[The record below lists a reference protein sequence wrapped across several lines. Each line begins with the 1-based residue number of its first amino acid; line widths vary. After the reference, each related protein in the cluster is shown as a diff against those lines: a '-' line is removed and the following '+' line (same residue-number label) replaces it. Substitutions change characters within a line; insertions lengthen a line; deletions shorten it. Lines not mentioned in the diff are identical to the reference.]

1 MKKYLCFVLLTVLM
15 VPFGVRSQST
25 TTATEIPFNTGF
37 ENADDD
43 TNWRFNNVGNGWY
56 IGSATNN
63 TSGGSRALYISNTN
77 GSTHAYDPSVASL
90 SYAYRPFNFETAGQ
104 YIIEFDWKNNG
115 MAAGWGGMT
124 SCFNLLYPYLI
135 PGNVD
140 LTIPAL
146 EPDDYAWTPLV
157 QSYLGNAT
165 TWQHLTVSI
174 DITTPGVY
182 NLAFVY
188 YCFGMMGG
196 GNPPA
201 AIDNIQLTRLGC
213 MQPTALTIDSV
224 ATSEIGVHWTPG
236 GEEND
241 WIVRADGGE
250 WLEIQDTSYL
260 FTNIAAAMLHT
271 LEVAA
276 ICSNGDT
283 SLATS
288 ITQRTD
294 CGIISSYP
302 WRENFTGF
310 SNMASIPCWT
320 HLGAGAYRFQSG
332 EMELRPMGSTAANIM
347 ATPTIA
353 NLSQLELTFTTHPEG
368 EASGSLTVG
377 YVTGPD
383 ASYVFTPLATYSIS
397 EWVDP
402 GVRIEKTV
410 TFSDAPDTARIAFRH
425 NPNSS
430 NFYWYIDNI
439 DLHQLPQCV
448 RPNNF
453 TLTYADEN
461 NIELSWSD
469 INGSGTTFLIYYRQ
483 SDSIDWNELT
493 VTDTTVMITNLEPNT
508 TYEVRLSASC
518 ENGSSS
524 PELTGT
530 FMTACADINIFPYEE
545 GFDNGSAFCWQVF
558 SMNGTSSDNWVYT
571 TGASQTHNFSIGAY
585 ASSYN
590 EMESCNEWLVSPA
603 IELSEDVS
611 NYTLSWYSFARAW
624 LTHRPRIEVK
634 ISTAQEITQTS
645 NNNVALDTTVF
656 STTLYAEDLEE
667 TNYVKHSVSLSQFAG
682 QTIHIAFVRRGHDD
696 DLVNLDD
703 ISIYAPLEPSITL
716 AGPAS
721 PVVGLAA
728 TYRAILDEGV
738 RDSLSYTWSSTAAN
752 AGSATMT
759 LVDSATV
766 TLLYST
772 TTPDTLKVIAVNSF
786 GSDTAILI
794 VNPLVTTYTGLPYS
808 TGFEP
813 TDDIAWTL
821 ANDVTNIWFI
831 DTAVHS
837 TGARA
842 LYISNDH
849 GHHNSYD
856 VNSPSYSYAYK
867 AFNFANDGQYSL
879 DFDWRCYGEGTYD
892 NLNVY
897 LVPLGTAITAG
908 SAAPGSWNSL
918 TGQLNAT
925 NTWQHFSSIF
935 NLTVPGVYNLVF
947 AWKNDE
953 VYGNDPAAA
962 IDNLSLG
969 AILCVAPTSLAFDT
983 IGANMARFHWSGS
996 ASAWE
1001 VTVGDMTP
1009 VVVTDTFYTTPA
1021 LQSATAY
1028 TVHVRAICDSGDF
1041 SLYAS
1046 TSFFTDCTPFNVP
1059 FSHDFPGTTL
1069 NLCWTNTF
1077 FSPYPDTR
1085 WSDGAGTNHRIYSA
1099 AAYNGT
1105 PSDDWL
1111 ISPLINI
1118 PAADTASL
1126 QLIYF
1131 VNGYPNNNF
1140 SSSAANYEVLVS
1152 PTGST
1157 SINSFTDTLFRENG
1171 LDTTTYMR
1179 RHFSMSQYAGQ
1190 SIRIAFRN
1198 TSTYNGRIGLSEVSI
1213 RRTSEPLF
1221 SLQGPSDVWVND
1233 FNTFVAVYQ
1242 EGELAG
1248 MTYTWTST
1256 MASAGHATL
1265 YGANSDTLGIVYH
1278 SVGID
1283 TITLVVHNSFGNYTI
1298 VTHVSVLD
1306 LNPVTTFP
1314 YSTGFE
1320 SSNADNQSWISLNG
1334 TNAWSLGTATS
1345 RGGSQ
1350 SYYISNDHGAT
1361 NTYTLSTTSRS
1372 YLYRAFNFSATGNY
1386 VVHFDWNA
1394 QGESNFDYLRAWLVP
1409 DTLFQVQAN
1418 GFPVSG
1424 IGGNSALATA
1434 VIPGWIAI
1442 GGKLNLS
1449 SGWTTE
1455 SDTVDIA
1462 VPGRY
1467 HLVFLWVNDGGMG
1480 TNPPVAIDN
1489 VFVNYG
1495 TMTLCEA
1502 PVFDSV
1508 LIGETD
1514 VQIFFSGEA
1523 NEYEL
1528 AIVEGEWSDTL
1539 STYQPINVSTNQYT
1553 LSSLTPGTSYT
1564 IAIRAVC
1571 DQDLYSTWNTLS
1583 VTTLEH
1589 PCYAPDGVNASDI
1602 TFTTA
1607 TIGWSLGEESQTAF
1621 QLRLSTAGDTLLIPV
1636 STNPYT
1642 LTGLYNNTEYV
1653 VAVRAVCGENKYSDW
1668 STPLTFST
1676 DLCDTVTGVTVT
1688 DITSS
1693 GAVVSWNSNGSDRYE
1708 VAYGLP
1714 GAQTQDFTRSV
1725 VTNTTYA
1732 ISGLESGTS
1741 YIVHVRSI
1749 CEEGVYSNW
1758 SIGVPF
1764 TTGEVGILDMDN
1776 SDISLYPNPASGTVT
1791 LTGIEG
1797 QVTVTVV
1804 DMNGRKLW
1812 ETVNGDDEIRIDVSE
1827 LPSGAYFVHI
1837 TGERLNAIRKLIVR

>member
-1 MKKYLCFVLLTVLM
+1 MKKLLRFMLLTALC
-15 VPFGVRSQST
+15 VPMSVMAQT
-25 TTATEIPFNTGF
+25 PTTATEIPFNTGF

-77 GSTHAYDPSVASL
+77 GSTYAYDPSVASL
-90 SYAYRPFNFETAGQ
+90 SYAYCPFNFETAGQ

-115 MAAGWGGMT
+115 MASGWGGMT

-165 TWQHLTVSI
+165 TWQHLSVSI

-201 AIDNIQLTRLGC
+201 AIDNIHLTRLGC

-224 ATSEIGVHWTPG
+224 ATSEIGVHWIPG

-250 WLEIQDTSYL
+250 WLEIYDTSYL

-271 LEVAA
+271 LDVAA
-276 ICSNGDT
+276 LCSNGDT

-402 GVRIEKTV
+402 GVRVEKTV

-448 RPNNF
+448 RPSNF
-453 TLTYADEN
+453 ALTYADEN

-703 ISIYAPLEPSITL
+703 ISIYAPLEPSISL

-721 PVVGLAA
+721 PVVGLAT

-786 GSDTAILI
+786 GSDTAILL

-821 ANDVTNIWFI
+821 ANDVTNIWYI

-837 TGARA
+837 AGSRA
-842 LYISNDH
+842 LYISDDN
-849 GHHNSYD
+849 GLHNNYD
-856 VNSPSYSYAYK
+856 DTASSYSYAYK
-867 AFNFANDGQYSL
+867 AFNLATAGQYGL
-879 DFDWRCYGEGTYD
+879 EFDWRGYGEGTYD

-897 LVPLGTAITAG
+897 LVPLGTAIVAGTDAG
-908 SAAPGSWNSL
+908 SSWTSL
-918 TGQLNAT
+918 SGLLNAASS
-925 NTWQHFSSIF
+925 WQHFSSVF

-947 AWKNDE
+947 AWKND
-953 VYGNDPAAA
+953 YMLGSDPAAA
-962 IDNLSLG
+962 IDNFSLV
-969 AILCVAPTSLAFDT
+969 AISCEAPASIAIDT
-983 IGANMARFHWSGS
+983 LGTDMARLHWSGS
-996 ASAWE
+996 AAAWE
-1001 VTVGDMTP
+1001 VTVDGMTP
-1009 VVVTDTFYTTPA
+1009 VIVADTFYTVGS
-1021 LQSATAY
+1021 LQPATAY
-1028 TVHVRAICDSGDF
+1028 TVYVRAICGSGDT

-1046 TSFFTDCTPFNVP
+1046 TSFTTDCVPSSIPFNY
-1059 FSHDFPGTTL
+1059 DFPGSSL
-1069 NLCWTNTF
+1069 SVCWTNSL
-1077 FSPYPDTR
+1077 FSPYPATS
-1085 WSDGAGTNHRIYSA
+1085 WSEGAGTNHRITSVADYIV
-1099 AAYNGT
+1099 T
-1105 PSDDWL
+1105 PADDWL
-1111 ISPLINI
+1111 ITPVIDI

-1126 QLIYF
+1126 ELIYF
-1131 VNGYPNNNF
+1131 VNGYPNNNYT
-1140 SSSAANYEVLVS
+1140 SSSANYEVLVS
-1152 PTGST
+1152 PTGGVAS
-1157 SINSFTDTLFRENG
+1157 SFFTDTLVRENN
-1171 LDTTTYMR
+1171 LNSTAFMR
-1179 RHFSMSQYAGQ
+1179 RSVHMSQYAGQ

-1198 TSTYNGRIGLSEVSI
+1198 VSTFNGRVGLSEVSL
-1213 RRTSEPLF
+1213 RRTREPLYTV
-1221 SLQGPSDVWVND
+1221 QGPNAVWVNAID
-1233 FNTFVAVYQ
+1233 TFAAVYQ
-1242 EGELAG
+1242 EGDLNG
-1248 MTYTWTST
+1248 MAYTWTST
-1256 MASAGHATL
+1256 MAAAGRATL
-1265 YGANSDTLGIVYH
+1265 YGANTDTLSIIYNAM
-1278 SVGID
+1278 GID
-1283 TITLVVHNSFGNYTI
+1283 TLTFVAHNTFGSDTI
-1298 VTHVSVLD
+1298 VTHVTVMD
-1306 LNPVTTFP
+1306 LAPVTTFP

-1320 SSNADNQSWISLNG
+1320 PTDADNMSWIALNG
-1334 TNAWSLGTATS
+1334 TNAWKLGNAAS
-1345 RGGSQ
+1345 NSGSQ
-1350 SYYISNDHGAT
+1350 AYYISNDNGVTNAYNLGA
-1361 NTYTLSTTSRS
+1361 NTRS
-1372 YLYRAFNFSATGNY
+1372 YLYRAFDISDTGSY
-1386 VVHFDWNA
+1386 AVRFDWNA
-1394 QGESNFDYLRAWLVP
+1394 KGESNFDYLRVWLVH
-1409 DTLFQVQAN
+1409 DTAFHVQAN
-1418 GFPVSG
+1418 SFPVSS
-1424 IGGNSALATA
+1424 ISSNSALATA
-1434 VIPGWIAI
+1434 TIPGWIAV

-1449 SGWTTE
+1449 NGWSTE
-1455 SDTVDIA
+1455 TDTVA
-1462 VPGRY
+1462 VASTGRY
-1467 HLVFLWVNDGGMG
+1467 HLVFLWANDGSLG
-1480 TNPPVAIDN
+1480 TNPPAAIDN
-1489 VFVNYG
+1489 VEVWNTTIFCA
-1495 TMTLCEA
+1495 T
-1502 PVFDSV
+1502 PIIDSV
-1508 LIGETD
+1508 YADETE
-1514 VQIFFSGEA
+1514 IYFSYSGEA
-1523 NEYEL
+1523 NEYEV
-1528 AIVEGEWSDTL
+1528 AIVEGEWNDTSL
-1539 STYQPINVSTNQYT
+1539 VTYHSSLLAHTF
-1553 LSSLTPGTSYT
+1553 SSLTPATQYSIGV
-1564 IAIRAVC
+1564 RAVC
-1571 DQDLYSTWNTLS
+1571 GEDNYSDWMVIS
-1583 VTTLEH
+1583 VTTVEH
-1589 PCYAPDGVNASDI
+1589 PCYAPSDVTATDI
-1602 TFTTA
+1602 TLTTA
-1607 TIGWSLGEESQTAF
+1607 TIAWTPGEEGQTDF
-1621 QLRLSTAGDTLLIPV
+1621 QIRYSTAGDTLTRTVTQSL
-1636 STNPYT
+1636 THT
-1642 LTGLYNNTEYV
+1642 LTGLFNNTDYS
-1653 VAVRAVCGENKYSDW
+1653 VAVRAVCGEGKYSDW
-1668 STPLTFST
+1668 SAPVTFRT
-1676 DLCDTVTGVTVT
+1676 LECAPVLGVTVT

-1693 GAVVSWNSNGSDRYE
+1693 SAVVRWNSNGSGAYQ
-1708 VAYGLP
+1708 VAYGYQ
-1714 GAQTQDFTRSV
+1714 GMINDNAIQNVSDTV
-1725 VTNTTYA
+1725 YA
-1732 ISGLESGTS
+1732 ITGLEENTNYS
-1741 YIVHVRSI
+1741 VHVRTV
-1749 CEEGVYSNW
+1749 CAEGVYSSW
-1758 SIGVPF
+1758 TDETPF
-1764 TTGEVGILDMDN
+1764 TTARETGIDDI
-1776 SDISLYPNPASGTVT
+1776 SGARISLYPNPASSTVT
-1791 LTGIEG
+1791 LTGIDGEA
-1797 QVTVTVV
+1797 TVTVV
-1804 DMNGRKLW
+1804 DMNGKVIS
-1812 ETVNGDDEIRIDVSE
+1812 EFRIQNSEFTFDVSGMAQ
-1827 LPSGAYFVHI
+1827 GAYFVRI
-1837 TGERLNAIRKLIVR
+1837 TGERINAIRKLIVR